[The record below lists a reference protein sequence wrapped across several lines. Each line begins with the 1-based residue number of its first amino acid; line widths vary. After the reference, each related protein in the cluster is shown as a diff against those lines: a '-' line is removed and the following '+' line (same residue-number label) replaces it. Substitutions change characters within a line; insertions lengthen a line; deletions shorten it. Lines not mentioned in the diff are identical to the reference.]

1 MQQQMATVLLA
12 VASAGVLFLLAN
24 FGGLAGSLPPL
35 LSVLGLLAFPVASG
49 ALTIWGLRVVRNAD
63 ISEAE
68 KEGWKDFIFLAFGV
82 GGYLAIREFLPQQ
95 KQRGPTIQ
103 VSSGVSRGSHGQRET
118 ARPHLRPYKMNL
130 LFAFL
135 LIWVWCGGVGM
146 LLAGLFG
153 FVDSAIFNHIVP
165 GVVGAAIVSG
175 TWLMVGGFKTLKTLP
190 LSEAER
196 QRWRSWLIVGG
207 VFAAFVL
214 IFKSRSRGGVE

>member
-12 VASAGVLFLLAN
+12 VASAGFLFLLAN

-35 LSVLGLLAFPVASG
+35 LNVLGLLAFPVASG

-68 KEGWKDFIFLAFGV
+68 KEGWKDFILMAFGV

-95 KQRGPTIQ
+95 NQRGPTIP
-103 VSSGVSRGSHGQRET
+103 VSTGVSRGPHGQKET
-118 ARPHLRPYKMNL
+118 ARPQLRPYKMNL

-214 IFKSRSRGGVE
+214 IFKSHARGGVE